1 MPAVAAL
8 QASLPQPEVLSSQ
21 PAATPAAPVLV
32 SLQVDGE
39 VLAQATARAERDAAS
54 RSFSPMPAY

>member
-8 QASLPQPEVLSSQ
+8 QASLPQPEVRSSQ
-21 PAATPAAPVLV
+21 PASPPSAPVLV
-32 SLQVDGE
+32 SVQVDGE